1 MHANDA
7 NDDVAAVLAGNLARH
22 GRPPS
27 SDALP
32 GAEAGGVAAGGAAA
46 RDAAA
51 TGLWRV
57 TKEDAHR
64 VLLEAALAKHY
75 FDVVDCDS
83 FGLSGRTLSAALQAV
98 KHGGLVYVTSTD
110 GRSSAG
116 KVPN

>member
-1 MHANDA
+1 VHANDA

-32 GAEAGGVAAGGAAA
+32 GAEAGGVEAGGAAA

-116 KVPN
+116 KVPK